1 MEKLKLKKLKGPHK
15 LRVETECIG
24 RLEIKRIIKEFH
36 ELANDP
42 NMNLRIEF

>member
-1 MEKLKLKKLKGPHK
+1 MK
-15 LRVETECIG
+15 ETNKPRIEIERIG